1 MLITVAVMLA
11 GIGAVEAG
19 TPNCAEATA
28 APNALEQLFD
38 APPQSRG
45 ANAWWHWQGANVTK
59 SGITRDLEAM
69 KDAGLSGA
77 TIFNIQDVGW
87 DCEERMTTPLCPGM
101 EYMNDKWWD
110 LVSFAVSE
118 AKRSAEVE

>member
-1 MLITVAVMLA
+1 MKNTLAAAVLAAIAMAIQGTFAVDGVAPL
-11 GIGAVEAG
+11 
-19 TPNCAEATA
+19 PDR
-28 APNALEQLFD
+28 LEQLFD
-38 APPQSRG
+38 NPPQSCG

-59 SGITRDLEAM
+59 LGLTRDLEAM

-87 DCEERMTTPLCPGM
+87 DCGERMSTPLCPGM
-101 EYMNDKWWD
+101 EYMNDKWWN

-118 AKRSAEVE
+118 ADIST